1 MKLGPYLTSYTKK
14 MGNRHKHKSRIIKVL
29 GKKKTWINPHD
40 PGWGNDSLDRIPKE
54 QVIKENIDNLG
65 SIHYQESERIAQ
77 GLGENMCRYL
87 VRSLYLQKPK
97 NFYNSMLLF
106 SCSVTSDSLQPMD
119 GSTSDFPVLHHLL
132 QSCPTLYNPM
142 KCSPPGS
149 SVCGIL
155 HARILE
161 WVAILFSRGSSQPG
175 DQTQVSWIAGRFFTV
190 WATGKPPI
198 TQ

>member
-29 GKKKTWINPHD
+29 GEKKTWINPHD

-132 QSCPTLYNPM
+132 SHVWLFTTPWNVAHQAPL
-142 KCSPPGS
+142 
-149 SVCGIL
+149 SVG
-155 HARILE
+155 
-161 WVAILFSRGSSQPG
+161 FSMREYWSGLPFFSPG
-175 DQTQVSWIAGRFFTV
+175 DLPNPGIKPRSPELQVDSSLSELQGS
-190 WATGKPPI
+190 PL
-198 TQ
+198 